1 MTQKLLERYVLPYL
15 PPKDVEARRE
25 RAREVRDNA
34 AARASEA
41 SQVPSGGDSGRNM
54 NIAAAAAAAAA
65 MALAGG
71 PTLGDN
77 ARAGLSSSN
86 AALQQMIQLH
96 TQRAMRA
103 VQGRQR
109 DVQSS
114 GQPQGDMSVHEA
126 LTQSLHSA
134 QEVLR
139 NLQESRRRRHD
150 QIAAVLTRVRGQGVE
165 IPPFP
170 ATDVPVSAAS
180 ASTENPLAAM
190 EAMLLRRRQGGSN
203 DNANARAEVITWTAM
218 STNVDHSTPCHHCRA
233 NIPPRF
239 LRMRR
244 ALVTGV
250 HEYYHANYDCLRSV
264 HNEIRDTTSIQ
275 GLDRLSEQER
285 RVLTAITSVVVS
297 RVQ

>member
-71 PTLGDN
+71 PALGDN

-139 NLQESRRRRHD
+139 NLQERRRRRH
-150 QIAAVLTRVRGQGVE
+150 
-165 IPPFP
+165 
-170 ATDVPVSAAS
+170 
-180 ASTENPLAAM
+180 
-190 EAMLLRRRQGGSN
+190 QGGSN
-203 DNANARAEVITWTAM
+203 GNANARTEGITWTAM

-233 NIPPRF
+233 NIPPRI

-244 ALVTGV
+244 VLSTGV
-250 HEYYHANYDCLRSV
+250 QEYYHANYDCLRSV
-264 HNEIRDTTSIQ
+264 HNEICDLSSIR
-275 GLDRLSEQER
+275 GLDTISEQGR
-285 RVLTAITSVVVS
+285 RILTAIASVVPHYDESDVGS
-297 RVQ
+297 QSNPIDLTDDTDERLDNL